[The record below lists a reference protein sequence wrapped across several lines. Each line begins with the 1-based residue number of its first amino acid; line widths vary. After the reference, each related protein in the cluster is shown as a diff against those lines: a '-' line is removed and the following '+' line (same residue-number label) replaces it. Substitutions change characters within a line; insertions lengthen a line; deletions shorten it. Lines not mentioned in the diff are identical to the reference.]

1 MALKLVTA
9 PTELPVT
16 LTEAKAHL
24 RVDHGDEDALI
35 ELYLNAAVS
44 HLDSYSGIL
53 GRCMVSQTWALSYDT
68 FPDGAMQI
76 PLGNLISVTSV
87 EYADPDSGVMTTWS
101 SVNYDVDTQDINGW
115 IKPVDDWPTHME
127 TMNAVK
133 VTFVAGYGAAS
144 AVPAAL
150 KSAILLLV
158 GHWYTNREAVMV
170 GESVA
175 ELPLAVSA
183 LVAPFRMNPI

>member
-1 MALKLVTA
+1 
-9 PTELPVT
+9 
-16 LTEAKAHL
+16 
-24 RVDHGDEDALI
+24 
-35 ELYLNAAVS
+35 
-44 HLDSYSGIL
+44 
-53 GRCMVSQTWALSYDT
+53 
-68 FPDGAMQI
+68 MQS

-87 EYADPDSGVMTTWS
+87 EYADPESGVMTTWS